1 MMSGRRSA
9 LQRLRRRTGPK
20 VAASNKML
28 RLSGRAK
35 RQLAEVSERTA
46 SASYAAW
53 QSAEEVRGVDA
64 HAGGSKVKRL
74 GSPGPQTQAATEV
87 RAQLAAAPGG
97 AAAALALPLGRRG
110 CRGAGGPFG
119 PGAGASGAAAGVK
132 GTGGAGEPTGAVA
145 AMVAWRWLR

>member
-1 MMSGRRSA
+1 MLSGRRSA
-9 LQRLRRRTGPK
+9 VRQLRRRAGPK
-20 VAASNKML
+20 VAACNKML

-64 HAGGSKVKRL
+64 RAGGSKVERL

-110 CRGAGGPFG
+110 SRGAGGPFG
-119 PGAGASGAAAGVK
+119 PGAGACGAVTGLK
-132 GTGGAGEPTGAVA
+132 GTGGAGAPTGAVA
-145 AMVAWRWLR
+145 AMAAWRWMR